1 MKVRYIEIKTS
12 PAGAGNP
19 MERQDLRMGDTPVA
33 ALVQQPRDFSELQE
47 V

>member
-1 MKVRYIEIKTS
+1 MEVRYIEIKTS
-12 PAGAGNP
+12 PAGN
-19 MERQDLRMGDTPVA
+19 TPVA